1 MQNTREIS
9 FNILKEVK
17 PVDSGVF
24 CNSEL
29 LYLSVSS
36 PALVSLHRTWKKLNK
51 GETLGK
57 GWRRRRRRRRERGR
71 PGVGAGGGAT
81 GGTRYAG
88 SVVALVH
95 QATTPPLAPVSLSP
109 TLPCLPA
116 CLLAACCHCRLTSSE
131 LGSHHQRIWSLR
143 PFYLQDMLLIVLDP
157 ETTS

>member
-57 GWRRRRRRRRERGR
+57 GWRRRRWRWR

-81 GGTRYAG
+81 GGSTQDRWWR
-88 SVVALVH
+88 LC
-95 QATTPPLAPVSLSP
+95 TKPLGPSHHHWRQFHFP
-109 TLPCLPA
+109 RPFLPCLLASTTASPA
-116 CLLAACCHCRLTSSE
+116 PSWEAMISGLESS
-131 LGSHHQRIWSLR
+131 SL
-143 PFYLQDMLLIVLDP
+143 FYLQDILLKV
-157 ETTS
+157 S